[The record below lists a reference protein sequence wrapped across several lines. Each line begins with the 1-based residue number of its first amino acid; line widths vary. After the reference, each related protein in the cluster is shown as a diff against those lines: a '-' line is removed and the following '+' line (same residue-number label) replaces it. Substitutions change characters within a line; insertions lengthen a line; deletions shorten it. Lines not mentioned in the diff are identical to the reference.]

1 MIRTSLR
8 RAHGRRSA
16 HKDLP
21 AQAREVKTKETKKMV
36 MKKELD
42 TRMTPAQKMKKKSLT
57 RRR

>member
-16 HKDLP
+16 PKDLP
-21 AQAREVKTKETKKMV
+21 AQDREVKTKKMV
-36 MKKELD
+36 RKKELD

>member
-1 MIRTSLR
+1 M
-8 RAHGRRSA
+8 
-16 HKDLP
+16 P
-21 AQAREVKTKETKKMV
+21 AQAREVKAKKTKKMV

>member
-8 RAHGRRSA
+8 RAHGRSSA
-16 HKDLP
+16 PKDLP
-21 AQAREVKTKETKKMV
+21 AQAREVKAKKTKKMV

-42 TRMTPAQKMKKKSLT
+42 TRMTPVQKMKKKSLT